1 MMKGM
6 KVQNELFVV
15 YCIQLLEEENSRCR
29 VLLRDD
35 KAAVLSRMY
44 RLFRK
49 IPKGLVPVANI
60 FKQHV
65 IAESTALVQQEEDAA
80 SNKVKTDALSLIQVF
95 VRKVI
100 ELHDK
105 YMAYV
110 NDFFANHSLFHKAL
124 TEAFEVFCNE
134 SISGFSSAELL
145 ASFCDNILK
154 GGSEKWSDEANK
166 DTLDKVVKL
175 LSYIS
180 DKDLFAEFYR
190 KKRSLHLIF
199 DKSANDNHERIILS
213 KLKQRWQFISKTE
226 RMATD
231 STLASENQNHFE
243 EYLEKNSNANPGID
257 LTVTILATGFWP
269 TYKSSY
275 LSLPAEILK
284 SVEVFKEFYQT
295 KTKHRKFTWIYS
307 SSTCI
312 INSKFE
318 QKAIE
323 LMMGTYQKSRQLNLV
338 DDDLVRVFQSLSC
351 ADYKIL
357 RKEPDTE
364 TVTPID
370 YFELNP
376 KFTDKRRDNQ
386 IPLLPVDERKKV
398 VEDIDKD
405 RRYAIDAS
413 IVRIM
418 KSHKPNRK
426 AIKERIEDLIT
437 HEFLERD
444 KENPNLSCCSCSS
457 DHPCS
462 MWHLYSSERS
472 RPSNFHSSLPE

>member
-1 MMKGM
+1 MAENGLGS
-6 KVQNELFVV
+6 QE
-15 YCIQLLEEENSRCR
+15 QLQLESVE
-29 VLLRDD
+29 
-35 KAAVLSRMY
+35 
-44 RLFRK
+44 
-49 IPKGLVPVANI
+49 
-60 FKQHV
+60 
-65 IAESTALVQQEEDAA
+65 
-80 SNKVKTDALSLIQVF
+80 TDALSLIQVF
-95 VRKVI
+95 VGKVI

-105 YMAYV
+105 CMAYV

-124 TEAFEVFCNE
+124 KEAFEVFCNE

-154 GGSEKWSDEANK
+154 GGSENGVMKPTRTHWTSEVA
-166 DTLDKVVKL
+166 
-175 LSYIS
+175 SYIS

-190 KKRSLHLIF
+190 KKRSLHLLF

-213 KLKQRWQFISKTE
+213 KLKQRWQLISKTE

-231 STLASENQNHFE
+231 STLASENQSHFE
-243 EYLEKNSNANPGID
+243 EYLEKNSYANPGVD

-275 LSLPAEILK
+275 LSLPAEIVK

-295 KTKHRKFTWIYS
+295 KTKHRKLTWIYS
-307 SSTCI
+307 LSTCI

-323 LMMGTYQKSRQLNLV
+323 LMVGTYQKSRQLNLA
-338 DDDLVRVFQSLSC
+338 DDDLVRVFQSLLC

-364 TVTPID
+364 TVTAID

-376 KFTDKRRDNQ
+376 KFTDKMRDNQ

-413 IVRIM
+413 IVRII
-418 KSHKPNRK
+418 KSHKVLGYQHPNRK

-437 HEFLERD
+437 HEFLESD
-444 KENPNLSCCSCSS
+444 KENPNLF
-457 DHPCS
+457 
-462 MWHLYSSERS
+462 WYLT
-472 RPSNFHSSLPE
+472 

>member
-1 MMKGM
+1 M
-6 KVQNELFVV
+6 F
-15 YCIQLLEEENSRCR
+15 SH
-29 VLLRDD
+29 RDPTI
-35 KAAVLSRMY
+35 
-44 RLFRK
+44 RK
-49 IPKGLVPVANI
+49 SGLANVFI
-60 FKQHV
+60 KN
-65 IAESTALVQQEEDAA
+65 LDA
-80 SNKVKTDALSLIQVF
+80 SIDN
-95 VRKVI
+95 
-100 ELHDK
+100 
-105 YMAYV
+105 
-110 NDFFANHSLFHKAL
+110 KAL
-124 TEAFEVFCNE
+124 H
-134 SISGFSSAELL
+134 
-145 ASFCDNILK
+145 
-154 GGSEKWSDEANK
+154 WM
-166 DTLDKVVKL
+166 
-175 LSYIS
+175 
-180 DKDLFAEFYR
+180 
-190 KKRSLHLIF
+190 RS
-199 DKSANDNHERIILS
+199 
-213 KLKQRWQFISKTE
+213 
-226 RMATD
+226 ATD

-275 LSLPAEILK
+275 LSLPAEIVDRIKLLWPLILVK

-295 KTKHRKFTWIYS
+295 KTKHRKLTWIYS
-307 SSTCI
+307 LSTCI

-323 LMMGTYQKSRQLNLV
+323 LMVGTYQKSRQLNLA
-338 DDDLVRVFQSLSC
+338 DDDLVRVFQSLLC

-376 KFTDKRRDNQ
+376 KFTDKMRDNQ

-418 KSHKPNRK
+418 NSHKLIRTLKPNRK

-444 KENPNLSCCSCSS
+444 KENPNLF
-457 DHPCS
+457 
-462 MWHLYSSERS
+462 WYLT
-472 RPSNFHSSLPE
+472 

>member
-1 MMKGM
+1 MLSELELQFCGLFTSMMKGM

-110 NDFFANHSLFHKAL
+110 NDFFANHSLFHRAL
-124 TEAFEVFCNE
+124 KEAFEVFCNE
-134 SISGFSSAELL
+134 SISGFSSTELL

-190 KKRSLHLIF
+190 KKRSLHLLF
-199 DKSANDNHERIILS
+199 HKSANDNHERIILS

-323 LMMGTYQKSRQLNLV
+323 LMMGTYQ
-338 DDDLVRVFQSLSC
+338 
-351 ADYKIL
+351 
-357 RKEPDTE
+357 EPDTE

-418 KSHKPNRK
+418 KSHKV
-426 AIKERIEDLIT
+426 
-437 HEFLERD
+437 
-444 KENPNLSCCSCSS
+444 SG
-457 DHPCS
+457 
-462 MWHLYSSERS
+462 YQQ
-472 RPSNFHSSLPE
+472 